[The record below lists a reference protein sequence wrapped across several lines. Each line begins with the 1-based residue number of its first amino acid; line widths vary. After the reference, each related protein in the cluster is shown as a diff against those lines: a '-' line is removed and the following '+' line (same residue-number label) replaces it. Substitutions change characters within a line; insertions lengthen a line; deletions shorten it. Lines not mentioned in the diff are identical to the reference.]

1 MAHFDVTILA
11 GIIGLLAIE
20 LLHLAISLPREIT
33 DLDVVVGDKPKP
45 IKQAGEEITAR
56 TGSAAITPDS

>member
-11 GIIGLLAIE
+11 AIIGLLAIE

-33 DLDVVVGDKPKP
+33 DSDVVVGDKPKP
-45 IKQAGEEITAR
+45 IKQAGEEIPGR
-56 TGSAAITPDS
+56 RGSAAIPPDS